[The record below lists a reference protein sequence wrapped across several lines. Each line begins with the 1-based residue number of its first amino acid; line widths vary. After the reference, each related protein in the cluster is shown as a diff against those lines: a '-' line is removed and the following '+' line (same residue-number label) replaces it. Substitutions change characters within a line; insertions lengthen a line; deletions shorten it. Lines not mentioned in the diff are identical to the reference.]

1 MQKKQPPKLF
11 LLIFILIGLYFFL
24 VGFFPVKVEINP
36 TSVGTQAQIHRKS
49 MIPPFKTIDIFIP
62 NVKQAVITTSR
73 TSKGG
78 TTYRVELEDF
88 KGYRFPITT
97 YFSSGYNSKANLQ
110 DRINVSITNRTDFR
124 HTFPQPFFTL
134 FGSIFIIIPLI
145 MLIAVKKTQNNTYQQ
160 SRPRQYQDPK
170 ETPEEFKR
178 PQGFPISQQTQ
189 HAESE
194 EEKYKNIN
202 DSIIK

>member
-24 VGFFPVKVEINP
+24 VGFFPVKIEINP
-36 TSVGTQAQIHRKS
+36 TSAGTQAQIHRKS

-110 DRINVSITNRTDFR
+110 DRINVSISNRTDFR
-124 HTFPQPFFTL
+124 HTFTQPFFTL

-160 SRPRQYQDPK
+160 SRPRQYQVPK

-178 PQGFPISQQTQ
+178 PQGFPIPQQPQ
-189 HAESE
+189 HTESE